1 MTGDRPVPVD
11 GAAAG
16 AWIVPA
22 LDGDWGGRVK
32 NFVPQIYDAY
42 ARIFH
47 PAGDEEGNE
56 VTWAEVAR
64 RLGTKAHPEMQW
76 HAIVGSYDSA
86 NMTDSRWPGGR
97 PNLSELPAEKLD
109 ALRPILAGNTTTP
122 GSVYFGMS
130 TIRSGV
136 TGEWPDAPQH
146 EQTHREWV
154 ILKGP
159 LTAVDRI
166 TLGSR
171 HFGVIHFYP
180 KGQGPPPDHEPPERF
195 HREEPN
201 LIWPE
206 DRAWFVASEVDFDST
221 LIGGSRALIDA
232 LLASPDLEVLE
243 VDGEISLTAD
253 ADKLNPVPDPP
264 PGWGEPQDPQV
275 LTRNSFE
282 EWFEFLGGT
291 IGAATTEDGVLSIG
305 VDAERGSDW
314 RIEADHSTWPTAAV
328 EGLAGATIERVEIDH
343 DSDALRLRLGGGA
356 VFEIT
361 PRPQEADDA
370 RLSWRVEMGRGGMK
384 LEHGP
389 DFHLKFPDE

>member
-1 MTGDRPVPVD
+1 MAGDRPVPVD

-22 LDGDWGGRVK
+22 LDGDWGGQVK
-32 NFVPQIYDAY
+32 NLVPQIYDAY

-64 RLGTKAHPEMQW
+64 RLGTEADPEMQW
-76 HAIVGSYDSA
+76 HAIVGSYDPTSF
-86 NMTDSRWPGGR
+86 TDKRWPGADPWLG
-97 PNLSELPAEKLD
+97 ELPEQELD
-109 ALRPILAGNTTTP
+109 LLCAVLAGHTDTP
-122 GSVYFGMS
+122 DSVYFGMS
-130 TIRSGV
+130 TIRGGIV
-136 TGEWPDAPQH
+136 DEWPDAPQH
-146 EQTHREWV
+146 EQHHREWV

-159 LTAVDRI
+159 LTAVDQI
-166 TLGSR
+166 AVSSR
-171 HFGVIHFYP
+171 HGMSFVAYP
-180 KGQGPPPDHEPPERF
+180 ADVEPPDHEPPERF

-232 LLASPDLEVLE
+232 LLASPELEVLE
-243 VDGEISLTAD
+243 VDGEVSLTAD

-275 LTRNSFE
+275 LTRDSFE

-291 IGAATTEDGVLSIG
+291 ISAAATEDGVLSIG
-305 VDAERGSDW
+305 VDAGRGSDW

-328 EGLAGATIERVEIDH
+328 EGLPGATIERVEIDH
-343 DSDALRLRLGGGA
+343 DSDALRLRLDGGA
-356 VFEIT
+356 VFEMT
-361 PRPQEADDA
+361 PRPQGADDA
-370 RLSWRVEMGRGGMK
+370 RLSWRVEMGAGIK

-389 DFHLKFPDE
+389 DFHFKFPDE